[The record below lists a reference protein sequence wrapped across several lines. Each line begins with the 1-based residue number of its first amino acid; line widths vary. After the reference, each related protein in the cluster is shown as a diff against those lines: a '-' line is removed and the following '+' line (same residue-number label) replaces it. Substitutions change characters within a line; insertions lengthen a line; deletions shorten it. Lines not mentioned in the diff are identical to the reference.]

1 MKGFPVV
8 EFREESRRSVS
19 PEQLGSYIKVSRP
32 SVWLLLC
39 AIAVLLA
46 AGVAWFFAGTIQE
59 SAKGTAVA
67 AQDGSVVAYLSLED
81 SSAVTAGNAAVLE
94 REGSTAEAVVLE
106 VCDEPVSHSRVL
118 AACGGQLARD
128 EAEGSWYAAVR
139 LQASAAPGTYSAT
152 IITASHRP
160 VMLLLGLA

>member
-1 MKGFPVV
+1 MV
-8 EFREESRRSVS
+8 EFREESRRSAS

-46 AGVAWFFAGTIQE
+46 AGVAWFFAGTIHE
-59 SAKGTAVA
+59 TARGTAVA

-81 SSAVTAGNAAVLE
+81 SAAVAAGDPATLQAD
-94 REGSTAEAVVLE
+94 GTTVDAVVLE
-106 VCDEPVSHSRVL
+106 FCGEPVSRSRVQEE
-118 AACGGQLARD
+118 CGGQQAPD
-128 EAEGSWYAAVR
+128 ELEDSWYAAVR
-139 LQASAAPGTYSAT
+139 LQADAAPGVYSVA
-152 IITASHRP
+152 IVTASHRP